1 MRGYK
6 KKIIVVLTTV
16 ILAATMVLSGSQT
29 IASAGI
35 ASQPSFTVEVTDINP
50 REAFVGEDVTVSGV
64 LKPQPFEAEVPEKEI
79 VLVLDTS
86 ASMDEAVE
94 VPSSEICTG
103 NIEKYCVNHHSSDC
117 VDCDLTYVRT
127 YREWYIIGWRY
138 YDEYYCSSHN
148 EYVSV
153 RNGYA
158 KPDVCNERY
167 RHDWRYDYCPE
178 HNVEGEHY
186 ISSTSSTKIA
196 ELKKAAKAFVTKMS
210 NVKNLKI
217 SIVAFSSVATINPYE
232 VLGKRNVIR
241 LLSYGYSDYRTVT
254 KYSTLGDSFL
264 DITDNRL
271 YDMIDNLEALGGT
284 NTGEG
289 LRKANYLLYNGNK
302 NANRTIVLMSDG
314 LPTYYS
320 CDSKYN
326 KYTGS
331 GSDDTPYI
339 SGPGNS
345 VTNDTKGYANQ
356 MAEEVKKNVNN
367 VFSIGYGLGDKESN
381 DNKILREI
389 HNSMGG
395 KSENFYAS
403 SDGAIDGIFSD
414 IADEIKALYPI
425 NDVKLDIEVNSP
437 TIELPG
443 GSVIDMGTVS
453 YRTDGEVTNGKVIYR
468 AEDIPFSF
476 IVKGNKP
483 GDYTFTGEI
492 GVKFPWEDEILSSSS
507 KFDVGIVK
515 FKDNDLPDIEAKLV
529 NPATDTK
536 EIGEETQI
544 TYNIIPNSFEYKDD
558 YSKLLSKD
566 VVFVVDTS
574 AAMNNKY
581 DGLKHF
587 WSGLLNKYTS
597 SDTSKFALVTFD
609 NQGSLV
615 QGLSKASVIKKLTD
629 SITITNSSTRNIE
642 SGLKVARDELKT
654 NGISDSE
661 KYIIMITA
669 GNLSYQ
675 SSEIDKIKAEGYN
688 YIGVKLGDEENGQ
701 ATDSLKYLQK
711 YMGGSEDNYYNSIS
725 YNEGE
730 INHIAKRIYE
740 ILSTKSYRPYIFSDV
755 VLRFNIGDQF
765 DVVSGLTKVEGHSD
779 YNYELKVDPIEY
791 KGSVVDGNVN
801 YTGKESQV
809 SFIIKPKDYGELK
822 FKDSNTISYTNLLEE
837 RIISRGIIT
846 PVINVE
852 SLEMSHGVYMGYDN
866 NSKAYN
872 IDESGLEFAKGSTV
886 TFGARIDTGSD
897 STELTLDINPGM
909 TLEKDSFGRDVL
921 PKVYEIM
928 GDGSL
933 SQIGTMVNSLDTYK
947 YTIDKDGEATAHKR
961 SILVLYSVVLPEGS
975 GEFKNTIKVRD
986 TEKDAVVKV
995 SGDKDKALPNLF

>member
-29 IASAGI
+29 IASAGM
-35 ASQPSFTVEVTDINP
+35 ASQPSFTVEVTDVNP

-86 ASMDEAVE
+86 ASMNEDVE

-103 NIEKYCVNHHSSDC
+103 NVERYCVNHHSSDC
-117 VDCDLTYVRT
+117 VDCDLAYVRT
-127 YREWYIIGWRY
+127 YRDWWQY

-148 EYVSV
+148 KYVSV
-153 RNGYA
+153 RNGSA
-158 KPDVCNERY
+158 KPDVCSERY

-186 ISSTSSTKIA
+186 ISSTPSTKIA
-196 ELKKAAKAFVTKMS
+196 ELKKAAKAFIAKM
-210 NVKNLKI
+210 NDVKNLKI
-217 SIVAFSSVATINPYE
+217 SIVSFSSLATINPYSTNGNKTVQSLDSRWGHE
-232 VLGKRNVIR
+232 VPRYTSLGN
-241 LLSYGYSDYRTVT
+241 G
-254 KYSTLGDSFL
+254 FL
-264 DITDNRL
+264 DAKDSRL
-271 YDMIDNLEALGGT
+271 NTIIDNLVALGGT

-289 LRKANYLLYNGNK
+289 LRKADYILTNGNK
-302 NANRTIVLMSDG
+302 NANKTIVLMSDG
-314 LPTYYS
+314 LPTFYS
-320 CDSKYN
+320 CDYYKNY
-326 KYTGS
+326 YTGINS
-331 GSDDTPYI
+331 SDTPYFA
-339 SGPGNS
+339 GPGDS
-345 VTNDTKGYANQ
+345 VTSKTKGYSDLMGA
-356 MAEEVKKNVNN
+356 EVKKNVNN
-367 VFSIGYGLGDKESN
+367 VFSIGYGLGDKESD

-492 GVKFPWEDEILSSSS
+492 GVKFPWGDEILSSSS

-711 YMGGSEDNYYNSIS
+711 YMGGSEDSYYSSIN

-730 INHIAKRIYE
+730 INDIAKRIYE

-765 DVVSGLTKVEGHSD
+765 EVVSGLTKVEGHSD
-779 YNYELKVDPIEY
+779 YNYELKIDPIEY
-791 KGSVVDGNVN
+791 KGNVVDGNVN

-822 FKDSNTISYTNLLEE
+822 FKDYNTISYTNLLEE

-897 STELTLDINPGM
+897 STEMTLDINPAM
-909 TLEKDSFGRDVL
+909 TLEKDSSGRKVM

-928 GDGSL
+928 EDGSL

-947 YTIDKDGEATAHKR
+947 YTIDKDGEAAAHKR
-961 SILVLYSVVLPEGS
+961 SVLVLYSVVLPESS
-975 GEFKNTIKVRD
+975 GEFKNVIKVRD